1 MYFSQNIRYL
11 CKINN
16 ITYIE
21 LAELFETNRQNI
33 YSILS
38 TNSPTAKTAIK
49 MANIFDVSLDDLLLK
64 DLSKK

>member
-1 MYFSQNIRYL
+1 MYFSSNIKYL

-16 ITYIE
+16 ITFIE
-21 LAELFETNRQNI
+21 LAELCGTNRQNI
-33 YSILS
+33 YSILT

-49 MANIFDVSLDDLLLK
+49 MANIFDISLDDLLLK